1 MLWTGM
7 FKKSDTQQNLFGVAT
22 QLSEG
27 LRTRL
32 RSSWA
37 HLFRVEILPVLFE
50 SEEQFSLLYGK
61 TGRPNFSVARMLG
74 LCLLQGFDNLSDQQA
89 LDAFGFD
96 IRWRY
101 ALDVTD
107 EEAYLSR
114 RSLVE
119 FRRRL
124 AAKDPEMNLIRGIFE
139 KTSKKAIKKLDLS
152 TSQQRLDSTLVVSNI
167 CARGRADLF
176 TNTIGLFIKSLDKD
190 RLLRVPEGI
199 RQWWERDPEGW
210 FGLPQE
216 QHKAKLEQLAQYA
229 YQLIVIFENDKEVT
243 GSEQYQLLVRLF
255 QEQCEIKKGP
265 DSDPSKGDN
274 KKIEI
279 KKKTQGEVLQS
290 AFDPDASCGYKGRG
304 YSAHITETCNNSKK
318 SEIITD
324 YEVHGAARSDMGK
337 APEIL
342 DRLEGA
348 GSKPDKIFADGGYPS
363 APSALTVIERN
374 IDFMAPVNRGPLSD
388 EIMGRDQFEFDEK
401 GLVVKCPN
409 GHKPV
414 DHRILSHNN
423 KKDRSLH
430 AVFNGGVCRKC
441 RVLDKCP
448 VRAPNHRAR
457 GCNPRDTVG
466 NFRLDI
472 APELRLRDKM
482 YSNQRTP
489 EWKEQ
494 YSIRSG
500 IEATMSELKR
510 SHGMGKLR
518 VRRIVKVRFAV
529 ACKVIACNIKRWAKA
544 LFVPVQV
551 LQRFIWAIL
560 GCLFVFEIKHN
571 KLGQKISMKGI
582 V

>member
-1 MLWTGM
+1 M
-7 FKKSDTQQNLFGVAT
+7 FKKTDAQQNLFGVDT

-50 SEEQFSLLYGK
+50 SEEQFSFLYGK
-61 TGRPNFSVARMLG
+61 TGRPNFSVARVLG
-74 LCLLQGFDNLSDQQA
+74 LCLLQEFNNLSDQQA

-176 TNTIGLFIKSLDKD
+176 TNTIGLFIKSLDKG
-190 RLLRVPEGI
+190 RLFRVPEDI
-199 RQWWERDPEGW
+199 RQWWEREPEGW

-229 YQLIVIFENDKEVT
+229 YQLIVIFENDKEAT
-243 GSEQYQLLVRLF
+243 SMDQYQLLVRLF
-255 QEQCEIKKGP
+255 QEQCEIKNEPGSGP
-265 DSDPSKGDN
+265 SQGGD
-274 KKIEI
+274 KKIVV
-279 KKKTQGEVLQS
+279 KKKTQGESLQS
-290 AFDPDASCGYKGRG
+290 AFDPDASYGHKGRG

-337 APEIL
+337 AVDVL
-342 DRLEGA
+342 DRLEDA
-348 GSKPDKIFADGGYPS
+348 GLMPEQLFADGGYPS
-363 APSALTVIERN
+363 VPSALEVVNRN
-374 IDFMAPVNRGPLSD
+374 VDFITPVNRGRLSD
-388 EIMGRDQFEFDEK
+388 EVMTRDQFEFNTD
-401 GLVVKCPN
+401 GLVVKCPAE
-409 GHKPV
+409 HHPI
-414 DHRILSHNN
+414 DHRTLSHNN
-423 KKDRSLH
+423 TKGRSPH
-430 AVFNGGVCRKC
+430 AIFDGDICRKC
-441 RVLDKCP
+441 GVLEKCP
-448 VRAPNHRAR
+448 VRAPNHRDR
-457 GCNPRDTVG
+457 GCSHRDTVG
-466 NFRLDI
+466 DFRLEI
-472 APELRLRDKM
+472 TPELRLRDQM
-482 YSNQRTP
+482 YSIQQTV

-494 YSIRSG
+494 YRIGSG

-510 SHGMGKLR
+510 QHGMGNLR

-544 LFVPVQV
+544 LFIPVKL
-551 LQRFIWAIL
+551 LQHFIWAIL
-560 GCLFVFEIKHN
+560 GCLYVFEINPN
-571 KLGQKISMKGI
+571 KFGQKIPVNGI
-582 V
+582 S